1 MLVMLICVQGSF
13 ANPPPGQPVD
23 QPYDEKNLTQGQK
36 IEDLH
41 DETSRKN
48 FRVVI
53 IRPDEVESVD
63 LSDPTKSKRQVYKY
77 DSKSGEWSHQE
88 CWP

>member
-1 MLVMLICVQGSF
+1 
-13 ANPPPGQPVD
+13 VD
-23 QPYDEKNLTQGQK
+23 KPYDDTHLAQGQK
-36 IEDLH
+36 IEDLN
-41 DETSRKN
+41 DETARRN

-63 LSDPTKSKRQVYKY
+63 LSDPSSSRRQVYKY
-77 DSKSGEWSHQE
+77 DRQSGEWSHQE